1 MATNPDRPRGFT
13 PLNRDGSEYSAN
25 VRTYHAD
32 STHTAIFVGDAVVQ
46 EADGNINAATATSDI
61 LGVVTGVHVDRD
73 IADTE
78 HPGFLPSNTEGD
90 VYVAVAR
97 PDLYFLIQEDSAGG
111 ALASTSK
118 GSTAKLVAGSGDTN
132 TGRSA
137 FEIDSSE
144 TGSGTVGNMLLVDI
158 DDNPDNEQGT
168 NADWIVTI
176 NRPQLGMLPSA
187 GV

>member
-1 MATNPDRPRGFT
+1 MANVDRPRGFT

-32 STHTAIFVGDAVVQ
+32 GTHTAIFVGDAVQ
-46 EADGNINAATATSDI
+46 MEADGNINAATATSDI
-61 LGVVTGVHVDRD
+61 LGVVTGVHVDLD
-73 IADTE
+73 VAATE
-78 HPGFLPSNTEGD
+78 HPGYLPANTEGD

-97 PDLYFLIQEDSAGG
+97 PDVYFLIQEDG
-111 ALASTSK
+111 ALAETSK
-118 GSTAKLVAGSGDTN
+118 GSTAKLFAGSGSTT

-137 FEIDSSE
+137 FEVDSSE
-144 TGSGTVGNMLLVDI
+144 TGSGTVGNLLLIDI
-158 DDNPDNEQGT
+158 DDSPDNEQGT

-176 NRPQLGMLPSA
+176 NRPQLGMVPNA